1 MEQAVCHS
9 EASAVP
15 LGETPISEVEL
26 RPIRNYPV
34 RTPVD
39 ELPSRI
45 DTTDEI
51 GSSRGMDL
59 APGMGRR
66 TQTMRERV
74 TKTARTSNEDE
85 REDRGAST
93 RSLKERGK
101 TITNDI
107 DDLLEEIDGVLEENA
122 EEFVASYVQRGG
134 Q

>member
-1 MEQAVCHS
+1 
-9 EASAVP
+9 
-15 LGETPISEVEL
+15 
-26 RPIRNYPV
+26 
-34 RTPVD
+34 
-39 ELPSRI
+39 
-45 DTTDEI
+45 
-51 GSSRGMDL
+51 
-59 APGMGRR
+59 
-66 TQTMRERV
+66 MRERV